1 MTDINETPPAPVAL
15 DGPPPEINIDLPV
28 LLGQPP
34 EIGAPNTKLGALPPY
49 GTPEA
54 LFYPP
59 GGEWNDTPN
68 CCSPRNPTIPTGDEG
83 QYVGSMQSA
92 RGDHMWLTSKSV
104 HQHPIRPGYEA
115 FDETLSAV
123 GESDVDARPPDD
135 EEEYEYDD
143 SDDEDDDANVITA
156 DEKDESRPKP
166 ARKRKVKRKV
176 AKKR

>member
-92 RGDHMWLTSKSV
+92 RGDHMWLLSKSV
-104 HQHPIRPGYEA
+104 HQHPLRPGDEA
-115 FDETLSAV
+115 FDEEGQTVSESIAAA
-123 GESDVDARPPDD
+123 GEADD
-135 EEEYEYDD
+135 EEYEYDD